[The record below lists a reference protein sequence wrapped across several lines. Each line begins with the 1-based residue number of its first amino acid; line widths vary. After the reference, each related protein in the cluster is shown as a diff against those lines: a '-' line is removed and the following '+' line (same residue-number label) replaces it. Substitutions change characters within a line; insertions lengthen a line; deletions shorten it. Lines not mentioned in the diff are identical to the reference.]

1 MNTFLKNRT
10 QEPKFCVSIAAPNT
24 SKLKSSVKS
33 AFSSGA
39 NFVEIRLDSID
50 SFSIDS
56 IEQLS
61 NLHKNKLILT
71 FRSKHQGGF
80 SNISE
85 PDRVKILIQLLD
97 LKHSMKDV
105 ESDTFN
111 RNSSLFKN
119 EKNLIVSWHNFKS
132 TPSTKSLST
141 MIKKISKKLTT
152 TSQIIKIVTY
162 ANSLNDCNKVYR
174 LYPQFEKSKFQLLA
188 FCMGETGSI
197 SRILSPMLG
206 APFIYCS
213 SGNKAIAPGQISINT
228 LKEIYSNFS

>member
-24 SKLKSSVKS
+24 SKLKLSVNS

-71 FRSKHQGGF
+71 FRSKRQGGF

-85 PDRVKILIQLLD
+85 SDRIKILIQLLD
-97 LKHSMKDV
+97 LKH
-105 ESDTFN
+105 F
-111 RNSSLFKN
+111 
-119 EKNLIVSWHNFKS
+119 
-132 TPSTKSLST
+132 
-141 MIKKISKKLTT
+141 
-152 TSQIIKIVTY
+152 
-162 ANSLNDCNKVYR
+162 
-174 LYPQFEKSKFQLLA
+174 
-188 FCMGETGSI
+188 
-197 SRILSPMLG
+197 
-206 APFIYCS
+206 
-213 SGNKAIAPGQISINT
+213 
-228 LKEIYSNFS
+228 LKP